1 MTQRTCTTLLI
12 NIIFPDIT
20 INGLDIVDWDETYSV
35 DLMNEGT
42 VTSYD
47 HSSARINLASDV
59 QLEVTRSHTVNNET
73 YLGFFITHGGGLGD
87 GATGVIG
94 QYKGCKIINSNHT
107 INLKSCSAIPIGSPQ
122 LEINHFL

>member
-1 MTQRTCTTLLI
+1 
-12 NIIFPDIT
+12 
-20 INGLDIVDWDETYSV
+20 
-35 DLMNEGT
+35 MNEGT

-73 YLGFFITHGGGLGD
+73 YLGFFITHAGALGD

-94 QYKGCKIINSNHT
+94 QFEGSKITILNHT
-107 INLKSCSAIPIGSPQ
+107 KY
-122 LEINHFL
+122 